1 MIEKEVRNKMQ
12 AREKAAGKR
21 QIDLQ
26 KLMAPAGLV
35 IIFIIFSIISRNFL
49 TESNIMS
56 ILMSTT
62 VSGVLAI
69 GMTYCIIGGGMDL
82 SVGTNMTLSMVMM
95 ALFMNINGMPILI
108 CVLLG
113 VLCGALIGLI
123 NGVLIAKVK
132 IPPFIQT
139 LGMMYVCKGL
149 ALVVSGTRPIYLDE
163 SWFLEVTTGTLIGN
177 VPNGALILL
186 LVCIIA
192 YVLLSR
198 TIFGRYTYA
207 IGSNEE
213 ATRLSGISVVK
224 WKIAAYVMS
233 GAMAGIAA
241 MLTCSRLSSAQPSL
255 GEGYEME
262 AIAACIIGGASPK
275 GGEGSVQGTV
285 IGAFLMT
292 VLMNGLRIMSVPAEW
307 QTVVEGAV
315 IILAVYLDMKRKS
328 N

>member
-1 MIEKEVRNKMQ
+1 MEV
-12 AREKAAGKR
+12 KAVKR
-21 QIDLQ
+21 QKIDFQ

-35 IIFIIFSIISRNFL
+35 IIFIVFSVLSRNFF
-49 TESNIMS
+49 TVSNIMS

-82 SVGTNMTLSMVMM
+82 SVGTNMTLSMIVMAM
-95 ALFMNINGMPILI
+95 CMTNAGLPVILS
-108 CVLLG
+108 VLIG
-113 VLCGALIGLI
+113 VLCGATVGLI
-123 NGVLIAKVK
+123 NGILIAKVK

-149 ALVVSGTRPIYLDE
+149 ALVVSGTRPVYLDD
-163 SWFLEVTTGTLIGN
+163 SWFLKVTTGTLMGSI
-177 VPNGALILL
+177 PNGAVILL
-186 LVCIIA
+186 IVSLIA
-192 YVLLSR
+192 WFLLGK
-198 TIFGRYTYA
+198 TIFGRYTYS

-213 ATRLSGISVVK
+213 ATRLSGISVVR
-224 WKIAAYVMS
+224 WKVMAYALS
-233 GAMAGIAA
+233 GTMAGIAA

-275 GGEGSVQGTV
+275 GGEGSVQGTI

-315 IILAVYLDMKRKS
+315 IILAVYVDLKRKGTK
-328 N
+328 

>member
-1 MIEKEVRNKMQ
+1 MEKQGTSKKIDMQ
-12 AREKAAGKR
+12 
-21 QIDLQ
+21 Q
-26 KLMAPAGLV
+26 LMAPAGLV
-35 IIFIIFSIISRNFL
+35 IIFIAFSVLSKNFL
-49 TESNIMS
+49 TVSNVMS

-62 VSGVLAI
+62 VSGVLAM

-82 SVGTNMTLSMVMM
+82 SVGTNMTLSMIIM
-95 ALFMNINGMPILI
+95 ALCMTNLGLPIILS
-108 CVLLG
+108 VLLG
-113 VLCGALIGLI
+113 ILSGMFIGAV
-123 NGVLIAKVK
+123 NGFLIARMK

-149 ALVVSGTRPIYLDE
+149 SLVISGTRPVYLDNT
-163 SWFLEVTTGTLIGN
+163 WFLKVTTGTLIGSI
-177 VPNGALILL
+177 PNGAM
-186 LVCIIA
+186 
-192 YVLLSR
+192 VLLAVSLIAWFLLGK

-213 ATRLSGISVVK
+213 ATRLSGINVIR
-224 WKIAAYVMS
+224 WKIAAYALS
-233 GAMAGIAA
+233 GAMAGVAA

-275 GGEGSVQGTV
+275 GGEGSVQGTI

-292 VLMNGLRIMSVPAEW
+292 VLLNGLRIMSVPAQW

-315 IILAVYLDMKRKS
+315 IILAVFLDIKRKGAK
-328 N
+328 

>member
-1 MIEKEVRNKMQ
+1 MSTKAESIKNK
-12 AREKAAGKR
+12 G
-21 QIDLQ
+21 IDWQ
-26 KLMAPAGLV
+26 QLMAPAGLV
-35 IIFIIFSIISRNFL
+35 ILFIVFSILSKNFL
-49 TESNIMS
+49 TVSNIMS

-82 SVGTNMTLSMVMM
+82 SVGTNMTLSMIVM
-95 ALFMNINGMPILI
+95 ALCMTSAGLPILI
-108 CVLLG
+108 SVLLG
-113 VLCGALIGLI
+113 ILCGTCVGTV
-123 NGVLIAKVK
+123 NGFLIAKIK

-149 ALVVSGTRPIYLDE
+149 ALVVSGTRPVYLDNT
-163 SWFLEVTTGTLIGN
+163 WFLKVTTGTLLGSI
-177 VPNGALILL
+177 PNGALILL
-186 LVCIIA
+186 LVSLIA
-192 YVLLSR
+192 YFLLSK

-213 ATRLSGISVVK
+213 ATRLSGINVVR
-224 WKIAAYVMS
+224 WKIMAYALS
-233 GAMAGIAA
+233 GTMAGIAA

-275 GGEGSVQGTV
+275 GGEGSVQGTI

-315 IILAVYLDMKRKS
+315 IILAVYLDMKRKG
-328 N
+328 NK

>member
-1 MIEKEVRNKMQ
+1 ME
-12 AREKAAGKR
+12 EKAVVQKKL
-21 QIDLQ
+21 DFQ
-26 KLMAPAGLV
+26 KLMAPLGLV
-35 IIFIIFSIISRNFL
+35 IIFGVFSILSRNFL
-49 TESNIMS
+49 TVSNVMS

-82 SVGTNMTLSMVMM
+82 SVGTNMTLSMVVM
-95 ALFMNINGMPILI
+95 ALCMTQAKLPILFSVLIGILCGTLVGFINGF
-108 CVLLG
+108 
-113 VLCGALIGLI
+113 
-123 NGVLIAKVK
+123 LIAQIK

-149 ALVVSGTRPIYLDE
+149 ALVVSGTRPVYLDDT
-163 SWFLEVTTGTLIGN
+163 WFLKVTTGTLLGSI
-177 VPNGALILL
+177 PNGAIILL
-186 LVCIIA
+186 IVSLIA
-192 YVLLSR
+192 WFLLGK
-198 TIFGRYTYA
+198 TIFGRYTYS

-213 ATRLSGISVVK
+213 STRLSGINIVK
-224 WKIAAYVMS
+224 WKIMAYSLS
-233 GAMAGIAA
+233 GTMAGIAA

-275 GGEGSVQGTV
+275 GGEGSVQGTI

-315 IILAVYLDMKRKS
+315 IILAVYLDIKRKG
-328 N
+328 NN